1 MIEINLKFI
10 DFVYINKMY
19 YADRFW
25 PLLKIFKVYDMD
37 NTGTYPLELLS
48 SFNSSVKTNYSH
60 VLSQLYILNIQIN
73 IQAKEWKSGKDIAKP
88 LDVGD

>member
-48 SFNSSVKTNYSH
+48 SFNSSVKQIAVMYY
-60 VLSQLYILNIQIN
+60 LSCIF
-73 IQAKEWKSGKDIAKP
+73 
-88 LDVGD
+88 

>member
-10 DFVYINKMY
+10 DCVYINKMY

-48 SFNSSVKTNYSH
+48 SFNSSVKQITVMY
-60 VLSQLYILNIQIN
+60 YLNCIF
-73 IQAKEWKSGKDIAKP
+73 
-88 LDVGD
+88 